1 MCNPLPDI
9 PRTIAKT
16 TKNGPKK
23 ASALSPFCAPLQA
36 SHAQCFATTR
46 LLIYL
51 NLHTM
56 ESVLTFPRS
65 VYREDHEAFR
75 QTARRFIEKECLPRQ
90 AEWDKAGRVDRET
103 WLKAGRE
110 GLLCP
115 AMPEEYGGGGGD
127 FGHSTVLIEELAR
140 SGVSGLSFS
149 LHSDIVAPYI
159 VRNGTEAQKQ
169 KWLPAA
175 ARGEVLLAI
184 AMSEP
189 GAGSD
194 LKAIRTHAKRIAGPL
209 GDEYVINGSKTFIS
223 SGLNCDLVVVVC
235 KTQPEL
241 GAKGTSLILV
251 EADRAGF
258 RKGRKLDK
266 MGQQAADTAELFFED
281 VRVPVSNLLG
291 EEGKGFSYLMT
302 ELAQERFVIAVGA
315 VAKLEAMLAETIK
328 YTKERKVYGNPVFE
342 FQNTKFKL
350 ADIKARCTAMR
361 MMVDT
366 YLAQHMQR
374 KLTLEEAAIA
384 KLYCTEELG
393 KSLDELLQFYGGY
406 GYMMEYPICRAYIDS
421 RVNRIYGGTSEVMR
435 DLISRGL

>member
-1 MCNPLPDI
+1 
-9 PRTIAKT
+9 
-16 TKNGPKK
+16 
-23 ASALSPFCAPLQA
+23 
-36 SHAQCFATTR
+36 
-46 LLIYL
+46 
-51 NLHTM
+51 M

-75 QTARRFIEKECLPRQ
+75 QTARRFIEKECLPHQ
-90 AEWDKAGRVDRET
+90 AEWDQAGRVDRAT

-115 AMPEEYGGGGGD
+115 ALPEEYGGGGGD
-127 FGHSTVLIEELAR
+127 DFGHCAVLIEETAR
-140 SGVSGLSFS
+140 SGISGIAFS

-159 VRNGTEAQKQ
+159 LRNGTEAQKQ
-169 KWLPAA
+169 KWLPPA

-194 LKAIRTHAKRIAGPL
+194 LKNIRTHARRESGPH